1 MHENRRLALVG
12 GWMLLLLVLGL
23 LWSLRSLFDPWW
35 WMWIVAFTIFF
46 GFKLL
51 TLLHLDATS
60 RQRLSPSR
68 LAAYFFLWPGL
79 RPGVFVGQTLL
90 SGARQEY
97 LAHSQQCLTHSLHS
111 RSLWTNG
118 CLQLMFGAIAIW
130 AVPRWL
136 PINSPT
142 WLRAWTGMV
151 GFSLLV
157 HFGLFDLLAALW
169 RTMGIP
175 VDKLFSNP
183 WRSVSLTDFWS
194 NRWNRSFSE
203 FCRSLVFWP
212 LARRWG
218 TRWASFA
225 VFAFSGFVHEMMI
238 SAPARGGYGGP
249 MIYFVVNGLAVQ
261 IETLSGWRKLAQRLP
276 VLGRIWAMTVVLTP
290 LPLLFHGPFQTQV
303 VLPFLAAVGATAG
316 PVNS

>member
-1 MHENRRLALVG
+1 MHESRRLALVG

-23 LWSLRSLFDPWW
+23 LWSLRNLFDPWW
-35 WMWIVAFTIFF
+35 WMWIVAFAIFF
-46 GFKLL
+46 GFKVL
-51 TLLHLDATS
+51 TLLHLDAIS
-60 RQRLSPSR
+60 RQRLSPGR
-68 LAAYFFLWPGL
+68 LATYFFLWPGL
-79 RPGVFVGQTLL
+79 RPSIFVGMACQKGLN
-90 SGARQEY
+90 
-97 LAHSQQCLTHSLHS
+97 S

-130 AVPRWL
+130 SVPRWL
-136 PINSPT
+136 PTNSPT

-157 HFGLFDLLAALW
+157 HFGLFDLLAAFW

-175 VDKLFSNP
+175 VEKLFSNP

-194 NRWNRSFSE
+194 HRWNRSFSE
-203 FCRSLVFWP
+203 FCRSFVFWP

-225 VFAFSGFVHEMMI
+225 VFAFSGFIHEMMI
-238 SAPARGGYGGP
+238 SVPARGGYGGP
-249 MIYFVVNGLAVQ
+249 MMYFVINGLAVQ
-261 IETLSGWRKLAQRLP
+261 IETFSGWRKLTRRLP
-276 VLGRIWAMTVVLTP
+276 VVGRIWAMTVVLTP
-290 LPLLFHGPFQTQV
+290 LPLLFHGSFQTRV
-303 VLPFLAAVGATAG
+303 VLPFLAAIGAVAE